1 MHNFWALPG
10 YSRRPSPSL
19 WRGLQGL
26 DGKRQKTPIFGDW
39 AGKKPPPQPCYM
51 RMKGLPT
58 DLSTNRKSL
67 PAREISCVRV
77 ALDVPLP
84 KLFEYSLPEEIEARA
99 GDRVAVRFGA
109 QQKIG
114 VVIEDSVI
122 PQLAVARIK
131 PVTARR
137 DDAPRLAPDWIALM
151 RFLSGY
157 YQRPLGETVI
167 SSLPP
172 RLRSTKPLPKKVL
185 QSADMPSGT
194 RFVQSHA
201 LTALQAG
208 VIERVRPG
216 FHAYLLHGV
225 TGSGKTEVYLNL
237 VARTLERGEQALV
250 LVPEISLTPQL
261 EARFRHAFPETSLAL
276 MHSGLEDIARTSAW
290 LAAARGSA
298 GIVLGTRLAVLAP
311 MPKLGLI
318 VVDEEHDS
326 SFKQHEGLRYSA
338 RDAAVYRAKLAGCPV
353 ILGTATPSLETWHN
367 WTLGRYERLELSERA
382 SPGAR
387 LPDVRTVDVR
397 EDPPDQGFCKSV
409 LSAIAERLGKKEQ
422 SLVFINRRGYAP
434 VLACEACG
442 WAAGCERCTAR
453 MVLHADRKLRCH
465 HCGAEG
471 PVPRACPTCGNVD
484 LKPMGRGTQRV
495 EETLAA
501 RFPDARIVR
510 IDRDSAR
517 RRAELSRTLEG
528 IRRGE
533 GDILVGTQLLAK
545 GHDFPALTLVAVLNA
560 DTALVSTDYRAPERL
575 FAVLAQVSGRAGRR
589 ERPGEVLI
597 QTRYPRHPL
606 FAALERHDFAG
617 FAESQLAERRAAG
630 FPPFVFEAA
639 LRAEAPKL
647 ETAIAFLKDV
657 GVTPPDEV
665 RVFDPV
671 PHLMTRLAGFERAQ
685 LVMQSG
691 SRPALQEYLSAL
703 SEKLFLE
710 APRQV
715 RWHLDVDPIEFD

>member
-1 MHNFWALPG
+1 
-10 YSRRPSPSL
+10 
-19 WRGLQGL
+19 
-26 DGKRQKTPIFGDW
+26 
-39 AGKKPPPQPCYM
+39 
-51 RMKGLPT
+51 MKGLPT
-58 DLSTNRKSL
+58 ALSTNPKSL
-67 PAREISCVRV
+67 PDEENFCIRV

-84 KLFEYSLPEEIEARA
+84 RLFEYSLPEEIDARI

-114 VVIEDSVI
+114 VVIEERAT
-122 PQLAVARIK
+122 PQIAAHRMKPIVAV
-131 PVTARR
+131 R
-137 DDAPRLAPDWIALM
+137 DDAPRLPPDWIALM

-167 SSLPP
+167 GALPP
-172 RLRSTKPLPKKVL
+172 RLRSTKPLPRKVL
-185 QSADMPSGT
+185 KREPQTAGA
-194 RFVQSHA
+194 RFVPNHE
-201 LTALQAG
+201 LTPAQAS
-208 VIERVRPG
+208 VLERVSGG
-216 FHAYLLHGV
+216 FNAYLLHGV

-237 VARTLERGEQALV
+237 VAKTLERGMQALV

-261 EARFRHAFPETSLAL
+261 EARFREAFPDTQLAV

-290 LAAARGSA
+290 LAAARGEA
-298 GIVLGTRLAVLAP
+298 GIVLGTRLALLAP
-311 MPKLGLI
+311 LPKLALI
-318 VVDEEHDS
+318 VVDEEHDA

-367 WTLGRYERLELSERA
+367 WSLGRYERLELPERA

-387 LPDVRTVDVR
+387 LPVVRTVDLR
-397 EDPPDQGFCKSV
+397 EDPAEQGFSKK
-409 LSAIAERLGKKEQ
+409 LLDAIQQRLALGEQ
-422 SLVFINRRGYAP
+422 SLIFINRRGYAP

-442 WAAGCERCTAR
+442 WTAGCERCTAR
-453 MVLHADRKLRCH
+453 MVLHAPDAARTKHSGRLRCH
-465 HCGAEG
+465 HCGAEA
-471 PVPRACPTCGNVD
+471 PIPRACPTCGNVD

-501 RFPDARIVR
+501 RFPAARIVR

-517 RRAELSRTLEG
+517 RRADLTRTLEG

-545 GHDFPALTLVAVLNA
+545 GHDFPGLTLVGVLNA
-560 DTALVSTDYRAPERL
+560 DSALVSTDYRAPERL
-575 FAVLAQVSGRAGRR
+575 FSVLAQVSGRAGRR

-617 FAESQLAERRAAG
+617 FAKSQLEERRAAG

-639 LRAEAPKL
+639 LRAEAVKL
-647 ETAIAFLKDV
+647 ETALAFLRDAAASV
-657 GVTPPDEV
+657 RAPDEV
-665 RVFDPV
+665 HVFDPV
-671 PHLMTRLAGFERAQ
+671 PHLLTRRAGFERAQ
-685 LVMQSG
+685 LVMQSS
-691 SRPALQEYLSAL
+691 SRPVLQEFLGLL
-703 SEKLFLE
+703 SEKLFGT
-710 APRQV
+710 APRAV

>member
-1 MHNFWALPG
+1 LPDRENFC
-10 YSRRPSPSL
+10 
-19 WRGLQGL
+19 
-26 DGKRQKTPIFGDW
+26 I
-39 AGKKPPPQPCYM
+39 
-51 RMKGLPT
+51 
-58 DLSTNRKSL
+58 
-67 PAREISCVRV
+67 RV

-84 KLFEYSLPEEIEARA
+84 KLFEYSLPEGIDARI

-114 VVIEDSVI
+114 VVIEERVV
-122 PQLAVARIK
+122 PELPAARIK
-131 PVTARR
+131 PISALR
-137 DDAPRLAPDWIALM
+137 DDAPRLPADWIALM

-157 YQRPLGETVI
+157 YQRPLGEAVI
-167 SSLPP
+167 GALPP
-172 RLRSTKPLPKKVL
+172 RLRSTKPLPRKVL
-185 QSADMPSGT
+185 KEEPHAPGT
-194 RFVQSHA
+194 RFFARHR
-201 LTALQAG
+201 LTETQAS
-208 VIERVRPG
+208 VVERVTGG
-216 FHAYLLHGV
+216 FNAFLLHGV
-225 TGSGKTEVYLNL
+225 TGSGKTEVYLHL
-237 VARTLERGEQALV
+237 VAKTLARGMQALI

-261 EARFRHAFPETSLAL
+261 EARFREAFPEARLAL
-276 MHSGLEDIARTSAW
+276 MHSALEDVARTSAW
-290 LAAARGSA
+290 LAAARGEA

-311 MPKLGLI
+311 LPKLALI
-318 VVDEEHDS
+318 VVDEEHDA
-326 SFKQHEGLRYSA
+326 SFKQQEGLRYSA

-353 ILGTATPSLETWHN
+353 MLGTATPSLETWHN
-367 WTLGRYERLELSERA
+367 WILGRYERLELPERA

-387 LPDVRTVDVR
+387 LPVVRTVDLR
-397 EDPPDQGFCKSV
+397 ADPAEQGFCKKTLEEV
-409 LSAIAERLGKKEQ
+409 EKRLARGEQ
-422 SLVFINRRGYAP
+422 SLIFINRRGYAP

-442 WAAGCERCTAR
+442 WTAGCGRCTAR
-453 MVLHADRKLRCH
+453 MVLHAADVARTNRNGSLRCH

-471 PVPRACPTCGNVD
+471 AIPRACPTCGNVD
-484 LKPMGRGTQRV
+484 LKAMGRGTQRV

-501 RFPDARIVR
+501 RFPGARIVR

-517 RRAELSRTLEG
+517 RRAELSRTLEA

-545 GHDFPALTLVAVLNA
+545 GHDFPALTFVGVLNA

-617 FAESQLAERRAAG
+617 FAEAQLAERKAAG

-639 LRAEAPKL
+639 LRAEAAKL
-647 ETAIAFLKDV
+647 ETAVAFLKDAAASV
-657 GVTPPDEV
+657 RAPDEV

-671 PHLMTRLAGFERAQ
+671 PHLLTRRAGLERAQ
-685 LVMQSG
+685 LVMQST
-691 SRPALQEYLSAL
+691 SRPALQEFLTLLSGN
-703 SEKLFLE
+703 LFTA
-710 APRQV
+710 APRAV

>member
-1 MHNFWALPG
+1 
-10 YSRRPSPSL
+10 
-19 WRGLQGL
+19 
-26 DGKRQKTPIFGDW
+26 
-39 AGKKPPPQPCYM
+39 M

-58 DLSTNRKSL
+58 ALSTNPKSL

-77 ALDVPLP
+77 ALDVPLAT
-84 KLFEYSLPEEIEARA
+84 LFEYSVPAEIEARA

-114 VVIEDSVI
+114 VVIEDHVA
-122 PQLAVARIK
+122 PQLDVARIK
-131 PVTARR
+131 PISARR
-137 DDAPRLAPDWIALM
+137 DDAPRLPPDWLALM

-172 RLRSTKPLPKKVL
+172 RLRSTKLLPKKVL
-185 QSADMPSGT
+185 KSEDAPSGT

-201 LTALQAG
+201 LTALQSG
-208 VIERVRPG
+208 VVDRVAAG

-237 VARTLERGEQALV
+237 VAKTLERGAQALV

-261 EARFRHAFPETSLAL
+261 EGRFREAFPEARLAL
-276 MHSGLEDIARTSAW
+276 MHSGLEDIARTGAW
-290 LAAARGSA
+290 LAAARGTA
-298 GIVLGTRLAVLAP
+298 RIVLGTRLAVLAP
-311 MPKLGLI
+311 LPRLGLI
-318 VVDEEHDS
+318 VVDEEHDA
-326 SFKQHEGLRYSA
+326 SFKQQEGLRYSA

-353 ILGTATPSLETWHN
+353 ILGTATPSLESWHN
-367 WTLGRYERLELSERA
+367 WTLGRYERLELAERA

-387 LPDVRTVDVR
+387 LPTVRTVDMR
-397 EDPPDQGFCKSV
+397 QDPPEDGFSKKI
-409 LSAIAERLGKKEQ
+409 LEEIAKRLASREQ

-442 WAAGCERCTAR
+442 WTAGCERCTAR
-453 MVLHADRKLRCH
+453 MVLHAPDRRLHCH
-465 HCGAEG
+465 HCGAQG
-471 PVPRACPTCGNVD
+471 AIPRACPTCGNVD
-484 LKPMGRGTQRV
+484 LKAMGRGTQRV

-501 RFPDARIVR
+501 HFPGARIVR

-517 RRAELSRTLEG
+517 RRGELTRTLEG

-545 GHDFPALTLVAVLNA
+545 GHDFPALTLVGVLNA
-560 DTALVSTDYRAPERL
+560 DSALVSTDYRAPERL
-575 FAVLAQVSGRAGRR
+575 FSVLEQVAGRAGRR

-597 QTRYPRHPL
+597 QTRYPHHPL
-606 FAALERHDFAG
+606 FKALERHDFGG
-617 FAESQLAERRAAG
+617 FAESQLADRKAAG

-647 ETAIAFLKDV
+647 DAAMEFLKQAAASV
-657 GVTPPDEV
+657 QPPEEV
-665 RVFDPV
+665 RAFDPV
-671 PHLMTRLAGFERAQ
+671 PHLLTRRADFDRAQ
-685 LVMQSG
+685 LVMQSS
-691 SRPALQEYLSAL
+691 SRQALQEFLGLLTA
-703 SEKLFLE
+703 KLFEL
-710 APRQV
+710 APRQI